1 MKRGIAW
8 LDMGSFNDLVS
19 ASNFIQSYE
28 ERQNL
33 MIGSPEEIAWRMRY
47 ISTNQL
53 IKLASEYKN
62 NYGYYLEKITKD
74 KTNE

>member
-1 MKRGIAW
+1 
-8 LDMGSFNDLVS
+8 
-19 ASNFIQSYE
+19 
-28 ERQNL
+28 